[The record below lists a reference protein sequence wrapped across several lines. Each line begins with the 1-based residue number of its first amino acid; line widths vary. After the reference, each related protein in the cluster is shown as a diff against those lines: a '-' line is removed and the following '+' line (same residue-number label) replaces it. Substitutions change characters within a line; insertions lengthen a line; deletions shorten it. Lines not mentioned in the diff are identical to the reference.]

1 MGILNE
7 DDKDKIQ
14 SAALLYTQ
22 AVLSAKEKLD
32 RQNKAAKKD
41 KRLHNTKLLL
51 QNYRRLAGYIDN
63 ATYSFDKI
71 QDEEALN
78 WYRAM
83 YDPNNRS
90 DQIVA
95 SIKNS
100 AIKSRIMVEHIKNT
114 VSIYGEYCN
123 ETIGSE
129 PLIRR
134 YEVLYYKYISKKPMS
149 GEELAEKWYVDVR
162 TIRRDLSEAERDI
175 SSLIFGMDWLN

>member
-1 MGILNE
+1 M
-7 DDKDKIQ
+7 
-14 SAALLYTQ
+14 
-22 AVLSAKEKLD
+22 
-32 RQNKAAKKD
+32 
-41 KRLHNTKLLL
+41 
-51 QNYRRLAGYIDN
+51 
-63 ATYSFDKI
+63 
-71 QDEEALN
+71 N

-83 YDPNNRS
+83 YDPDNRS

-114 VSIYGEYCN
+114 VKVYDEYCN

-134 YEVLYYKYISKKPMS
+134 YEVLYQTYISPKPMTN
-149 GEELAEKWYVDVR
+149 EELAEKWYADVR
-162 TIRRDLSEAERDI
+162 TIQRDLKEAVQDI